1 MASKKTVDEAEQLE
15 AQARLIREGK
25 RDAPL
30 VAFLR
35 RVRTLDEIQKFL
47 GGVSRQIVHLRL
59 KSVEASG
66 LRVWSPSPSNPR
78 RYFIPHE
85 DVANPK
91 GI

>member
-1 MASKKTVDEAEQLE
+1 MASEATVEAENLE
-15 AQARLIREGK
+15 AQARVLRESA

-30 VAFLR
+30 VKFLGT
-35 RVRTLDEIQKFL
+35 VHSLDEIQEFL

-59 KSVEASG
+59 RSIEESG

-78 RYFIPHE
+78 RYFVPPE
-85 DVANPK
+85 GTATPK